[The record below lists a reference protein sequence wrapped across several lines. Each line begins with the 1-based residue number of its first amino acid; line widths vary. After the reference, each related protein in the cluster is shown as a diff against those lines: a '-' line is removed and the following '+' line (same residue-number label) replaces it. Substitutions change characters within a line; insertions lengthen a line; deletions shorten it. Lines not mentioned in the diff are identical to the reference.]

1 MGRMMAAM
9 YDRMMKGTE
18 EACLEEWRIGLVRD
32 LEGEVLEVG
41 AGTGLNLPLY
51 PASVTRLVM
60 SEPDPHM
67 RQKLAQKAAADT
79 GRSAEVIDASLE
91 ELPVPA
97 GSFDAVVAT
106 LVLCSV
112 PSLERSVAEIHRVLR
127 PGGKFV
133 FLEHVAAEDRP
144 RRLKWQHRV
153 EPFWKW
159 FAGNCHL
166 TRSTEAAIA
175 AAGFEFDRIEH
186 ESMRKSMPLVEATI
200 RGVAIK
206 AS

>member
-1 MGRMMAAM
+1 MGRMMAAL
-9 YDRMMKGTE
+9 YDRMMRGTE
-18 EACLEEWRIGLVRD
+18 EACLGEWRTGLVGD

-67 RQKLAQKAAADT
+67 RLKLERKAASEP
-79 GRSAEVIDASLE
+79 GPRVEVIDASLE
-91 ELPVPA
+91 ELPVSA
-97 GSFDAVVAT
+97 DSFDVVVAT

-112 PSLERSVAEIHRVLR
+112 PDLDQALAEIYRVLR

-175 AAGFEFDRIEH
+175 AAGFEIDDIERD
-186 ESMRKSMPLVEATI
+186 SMRRSMPLVEATI
-200 RGVAIK
+200 RGVATK
-206 AS
+206 VS